1 MISSAL
7 EWANVSSILVRF
19 NLSSSNIRLSAIA
32 MGASLVVAVLML
44 VGKISAYYLTGS
56 TAILSDA
63 VESVIHIIATAMAA
77 FSLWYASIPADGNH
91 PYGHGKIAYF
101 SAGFEGALILV
112 ASMAV
117 IAFGIE
123 GLVYG
128 VELRQLDLGLFI
140 TASLAV
146 INLVLGVFLIH
157 AGKKSNQ
164 LILIANGKHVL
175 TDMWTSGGVVIGV
188 GLVYWTG
195 LTWLD
200 PLMAVIVGINILF
213 SAVFLMKSGVQGLL
227 DEADASHTE
236 SLLTCLNAA
245 VKNNTLCGF
254 HQLRHRASD
263 SVMWVEVHFLL
274 PDDMSNADAHHNAT
288 LVENEIKNLFSDYI
302 VQITTHIEPESH
314 DRAHPGGH
322 DGVEAPF
329 ED

>member
-1 MISSAL
+1 MS
-7 EWANVSSILVRF
+7 VST
-19 NLSSSNIRLSAIA
+19 IRLSTIA
-32 MGASLVVAVLML
+32 MGASLFVALIML
-44 VGKISAYYLTGS
+44 VGKFSAYHLTGS
-56 TAILSDA
+56 AAILSDA
-63 VESVIHIIATAMAA
+63 AESVVHIIATGLAA

-112 ASMAV
+112 ASITV
-117 IAFGIE
+117 ISFGLN

-128 VELRQLDLGLFI
+128 VELRQLDLGLLI
-140 TASLAV
+140 TGVLAV
-146 INLVLGVFLIH
+146 INLGLGLFLIH
-157 AGKKSNQ
+157 AGKQSNQ

-175 TDMWTSGGVVIGV
+175 TDMWTSGGVVVGV
-188 GLVYWTG
+188 GLVYLTG
-195 LTWLD
+195 ITWLD

-213 SAVFLMKSGVQGLL
+213 SAVHLMKSAVQGLL
-227 DEADASHTE
+227 DEADAAHTK

-245 VKNNTLCGF
+245 VEKEILSGF

-274 PDDMSNADAHHNAT
+274 PDAMSNADAHYNAT
-288 LVENEIKNLFSDYI
+288 LVEDEIKALFSDYV

-314 DRAHPGGH
+314 DAAHPGGH

-329 ED
+329 ES